1 MYCVR
6 GGEEADR
13 KEVCECLSVCLCSAG
28 GVSERRG
35 GEGVKVDE

>member
-6 GGEEADR
+6 GGER
-13 KEVCECLSVCLCSAG
+13 KEVCESLSVCLCSAG